1 MWGEKS
7 ITGFLYLAVLGGADV
22 MKQGKC
28 YLVLIHQSWI
38 FFLLIVLYLDS
49 TSSRHDEQFPLA
61 DF

>member
-1 MWGEKS
+1 MWGEKY

-38 FFLLIVLYLDS
+38 FFLLIVLYLKIVPVQGMM
-49 TSSRHDEQFPLA
+49 SSSL
-61 DF
+61 